1 MILARILTGKSS
13 AKTRFFGIGIINEA
27 GRRYIGMD
35 VLTPEQRRRCMQAN
49 KSRGTK
55 PELALGRL
63 LWSCGVRYR
72 KHPKDVAGRPDFC
85 IKKYRL
91 AIFVDGE
98 FWHGRH
104 WDERKKR
111 LSHNRDFW
119 IAKIER
125 NMRRD
130 REVTTRLEK
139 CGWSVLRF
147 WETEIKKQPG
157 VCIAAVLQHI
167 ALACGQY
174 APQYVPM
181 DYTEEYGD
189 MPTAPLLAAEPDEPY
204 GI

>member
-1 MILARILTGKSS
+1 
-13 AKTRFFGIGIINEA
+13 
-27 GRRYIGMD
+27 
-35 VLTPEQRRRCMQAN
+35 
-49 KSRGTK
+49 
-55 PELALGRL
+55 
-63 LWSCGVRYR
+63 
-72 KHPKDVAGRPDFC
+72 
-85 IKKYRL
+85 
-91 AIFVDGE
+91 
-98 FWHGRH
+98 
-104 WDERKKR
+104 
-111 LSHNRDFW
+111 
-119 IAKIER
+119 
-125 NMRRD
+125 MRRD
-130 REVTTRLEK
+130 REVTSRLEK